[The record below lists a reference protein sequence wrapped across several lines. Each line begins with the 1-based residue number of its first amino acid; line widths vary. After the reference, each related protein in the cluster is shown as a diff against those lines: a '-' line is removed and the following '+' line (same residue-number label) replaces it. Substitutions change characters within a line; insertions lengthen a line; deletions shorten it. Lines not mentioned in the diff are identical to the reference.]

1 MRIDQLMT
9 ERGLVPSRSRAR
21 DLILRG
27 LVTANG
33 RQVTRPGSAVPED
46 ADIAVTEEWSGYV
59 SRGALK
65 LAAALDAFGFDV
77 EGRMALDVGAS
88 TGGFTQMLLRRGAL
102 RVYAVDVGHE
112 QLHQSLRSDARVVTL
127 EGTDARELHRGLVP
141 DAVDAMSV
149 DVSFISLE
157 KVLPSAFALAAA
169 GAWAIL
175 LVKPQFEAGRE
186 AIGKGGI
193 VRSEA
198 ARLEAL
204 ASVERFVAA
213 QPGWRIAGSTLS
225 PIAGQS
231 GNVEYLLGATY
242 AP

>member
-33 RQVTRPGSAVPED
+33 RQVARPSSAVPED
-46 ADIAVTEEWSGYV
+46 ADIAITEEWSGYV

-77 EGRMALDVGAS
+77 EGRIALDVGAS
-88 TGGFTQMLLRRGAL
+88 TGGFTQMLLRRGAA
-102 RVYAVDVGHE
+102 RVYAVDVGHG
-112 QLHQSLRSDARVVTL
+112 QLHVSLRSDGRVVAW
-127 EGTDARELHRGLVP
+127 EGTDARDLHGGLVP
-141 DAVDAMSV
+141 EPVSAITV

-157 KVLPSAFALAAA
+157 KVLPSAFALAAP
-169 GAWAIL
+169 GAWVVL

-193 VRSEA
+193 VRSEE
-198 ARLEAL
+198 ARLNAL
-204 ASVERFVAA
+204 GSIERFVAT